1 MMWLK
6 LCFLLTT
13 TLLILLPQLQL
24 PGATKA
30 AEGEV
35 MPPPVV
41 AAQFTAL
48 SDRALGS

>member
-13 TLLILLPQLQL
+13 ILLILLPQQQL
-24 PGATKA
+24 PDATKA
-30 AEGEV
+30 AEGKV
-35 MPPPVV
+35 MPPPIA

-48 SDRALGS
+48 PDRALGS